1 MAADRILEGLNEAQR
16 RAVTH
21 DTGPLLIVAGAGT
34 GKTTVITRRIAW
46 LIATRRARPDEI
58 LALTFTDKAAA
69 EMEERVDT
77 LVPYGYADVEIATF
91 HAFGDRIL
99 REHALEIG
107 LTPDFRVLNRAEQT
121 IFFRDRLFELPLA
134 HYRPL
139 GDPTRHLQALITLIS
154 RCKDEDI
161 SPEEYQAHAGRL
173 EREAAAAVDYEE
185 ARERAA
191 QQRELAATYAKYEEL
206 MTRDGCVDF
215 GDQIVQ
221 VLRLFRRRPYVL
233 GAYQRRF
240 RYILVDEFQDTN
252 HAQFELVKLLAAR
265 HSNVAV
271 VGDEDQA
278 IYRFR
283 GAAISNIL
291 GFLDV
296 YHDAAQIVLT
306 ENYRSTQEI
315 LDGAYRLIVHN
326 NPDRLEVR
334 NGINKR
340 LTAVA
345 GRGHPPVHWH
355 YETGTQEADAV
366 AETIRERIA
375 AGTWKPDDVA
385 ILVRGN
391 ADADQFL
398 RSLNVKS
405 VPWTFSG
412 NSGLYDRPEIR
423 LLIAFLRALVHTD
436 ESVSLHY
443 LASSDLYEVPIVD
456 LTRCSTHAD
465 RRHVHLFDVLR
476 RAGEISELRDQI
488 SEAGHAAI
496 RHLVGDLERYMELGR
511 EMPTGELL
519 YQFIRDS
526 GWLMRLYREETAR
539 DVAEAKNITKF
550 FDRVQAAART
560 LRYDNVREFVK
571 HLDALIDAG
580 EDPAVAEA
588 DIETPAVRVLTVHK
602 AKGLEFPVVFLV
614 NLVQE
619 KFPSRRRRDAL
630 DLPIDMM
637 KAVLPTGDYHQ
648 QEERRLFYVGMT
660 RARRELYLTSASDYG
675 GTRERKVSQFVL
687 EALDLPRDATRP
699 FKARPVEE
707 IEHFAPAPEAV
718 EALLVPLA
726 PDAEITLSHKQI
738 DDYQTCPLKYFNV
751 HVKRIPI
758 RRHHAVA
765 YGAVVHKV
773 VEYYLTRRAVGNYTP
788 LDDLLAIY
796 ERAWAGEDILHDRP
810 GVSREPAE
818 GFLTRE
824 HEEARKAAGRD
835 ALKRF
840 WNQEEADGIKP
851 TYVEKEFGF
860 TLGPN
865 RVRGRYD
872 RVDEDLLGTVIIDYK
887 TSEVTRQKDADRRV
901 AGSLQLKMYALAWRE
916 MTGALPQ
923 RVELRFIDSAVVGR
937 HSPTAEDAVAAI
949 AAVEAAAAGIR
960 ARRFDATPSWG
971 ACRSCAYNQI
981 CPYTATSE

>member
-185 ARERAA
+185 ARERVA

-221 VLRLFRRRPYVL
+221 VLRLLRRRPYVL

-315 LDGAYRLIVHN
+315 LDDAYRLIVHN

-366 AETIRERIA
+366 AETIREKIA

-588 DIETPAVRVLTVHK
+588 DVETPAVRVLTVHK

-835 ALKRF
+835 ALRRF
-840 WNQEEADGIKP
+840 WNQEEADGVKP

-872 RVDEDLLGTVIIDYK
+872 RVDEDLLGAVIIDYK

-937 HSPTAEDAVAAI
+937 HSPTAEDAEAAI
-949 AAVEAAAAGIR
+949 TAVEAAAAGIR

>member
-366 AETIRERIA
+366 AETIREKIA

-588 DIETPAVRVLTVHK
+588 DVETPAVRVLTVHK

-835 ALKRF
+835 ALRRF
-840 WNQEEADGIKP
+840 WNQEEADGVKP

-937 HSPTAEDAVAAI
+937 HSPTAEDAEAAI
-949 AAVEAAAAGIR
+949 TAVEAAAAGIR

>member
-77 LVPYGYADVEIATF
+77 LVPYGYA
-91 HAFGDRIL
+91 
-99 REHALEIG
+99 
-107 LTPDFRVLNRAEQT
+107 
-121 IFFRDRLFELPLA
+121 
-134 HYRPL
+134 
-139 GDPTRHLQALITLIS
+139 
-154 RCKDEDI
+154 
-161 SPEEYQAHAGRL
+161 
-173 EREAAAAVDYEE
+173 AVDYEE

-191 QQRELAATYAKYEEL
+191 QQRELTATYAKYEEL

-366 AETIRERIA
+366 AETIREKIA
-375 AGTWKPDDVA
+375 ACNWKPDDVA

-465 RRHVHLFDVLR
+465 RRHVPLFHVLR

-519 YQFIRDS
+519 YQFIR
-526 GWLMRLYREETAR
+526 
-539 DVAEAKNITKF
+539 
-550 FDRVQAAART
+550 
-560 LRYDNVREFVK
+560 
-571 HLDALIDAG
+571 
-580 EDPAVAEA
+580 
-588 DIETPAVRVLTVHK
+588 
-602 AKGLEFPVVFLV
+602 
-614 NLVQE
+614 
-619 KFPSRRRRDAL
+619 
-630 DLPIDMM
+630 
-637 KAVLPTGDYHQ
+637 
-648 QEERRLFYVGMT
+648 
-660 RARRELYLTSASDYG
+660 
-675 GTRERKVSQFVL
+675 
-687 EALDLPRDATRP
+687 
-699 FKARPVEE
+699 
-707 IEHFAPAPEAV
+707 
-718 EALLVPLA
+718 
-726 PDAEITLSHKQI
+726 
-738 DDYQTCPLKYFNV
+738 
-751 HVKRIPI
+751 
-758 RRHHAVA
+758 
-765 YGAVVHKV
+765 
-773 VEYYLTRRAVGNYTP
+773 
-788 LDDLLAIY
+788 
-796 ERAWAGEDILHDRP
+796 
-810 GVSREPAE
+810 
-818 GFLTRE
+818 
-824 HEEARKAAGRD
+824 
-835 ALKRF
+835 
-840 WNQEEADGIKP
+840 
-851 TYVEKEFGF
+851 
-860 TLGPN
+860 
-865 RVRGRYD
+865 
-872 RVDEDLLGTVIIDYK
+872 
-887 TSEVTRQKDADRRV
+887 
-901 AGSLQLKMYALAWRE
+901 
-916 MTGALPQ
+916 
-923 RVELRFIDSAVVGR
+923 
-937 HSPTAEDAVAAI
+937 
-949 AAVEAAAAGIR
+949 
-960 ARRFDATPSWG
+960 
-971 ACRSCAYNQI
+971 
-981 CPYTATSE
+981 

>member
-191 QQRELAATYAKYEEL
+191 QQRELTATYAKYEEL

-271 VGDEDQA
+271 VGDEYQ
-278 IYRFR
+278 
-283 GAAISNIL
+283 
-291 GFLDV
+291 
-296 YHDAAQIVLT
+296 DAAQIVLT

-375 AGTWKPDDVA
+375 AGT
-385 ILVRGN
+385 
-391 ADADQFL
+391 
-398 RSLNVKS
+398 
-405 VPWTFSG
+405 
-412 NSGLYDRPEIR
+412 
-423 LLIAFLRALVHTD
+423 
-436 ESVSLHY
+436 
-443 LASSDLYEVPIVD
+443 
-456 LTRCSTHAD
+456 
-465 RRHVHLFDVLR
+465 
-476 RAGEISELRDQI
+476 
-488 SEAGHAAI
+488 
-496 RHLVGDLERYMELGR
+496 
-511 EMPTGELL
+511 
-519 YQFIRDS
+519 
-526 GWLMRLYREETAR
+526 
-539 DVAEAKNITKF
+539 
-550 FDRVQAAART
+550 
-560 LRYDNVREFVK
+560 
-571 HLDALIDAG
+571 
-580 EDPAVAEA
+580 
-588 DIETPAVRVLTVHK
+588 
-602 AKGLEFPVVFLV
+602 
-614 NLVQE
+614 
-619 KFPSRRRRDAL
+619 
-630 DLPIDMM
+630 
-637 KAVLPTGDYHQ
+637 
-648 QEERRLFYVGMT
+648 
-660 RARRELYLTSASDYG
+660 
-675 GTRERKVSQFVL
+675 
-687 EALDLPRDATRP
+687 
-699 FKARPVEE
+699 
-707 IEHFAPAPEAV
+707 
-718 EALLVPLA
+718 
-726 PDAEITLSHKQI
+726 
-738 DDYQTCPLKYFNV
+738 
-751 HVKRIPI
+751 
-758 RRHHAVA
+758 
-765 YGAVVHKV
+765 
-773 VEYYLTRRAVGNYTP
+773 
-788 LDDLLAIY
+788 
-796 ERAWAGEDILHDRP
+796 
-810 GVSREPAE
+810 
-818 GFLTRE
+818 
-824 HEEARKAAGRD
+824 
-835 ALKRF
+835 
-840 WNQEEADGIKP
+840 
-851 TYVEKEFGF
+851 
-860 TLGPN
+860 
-865 RVRGRYD
+865 
-872 RVDEDLLGTVIIDYK
+872 
-887 TSEVTRQKDADRRV
+887 
-901 AGSLQLKMYALAWRE
+901 
-916 MTGALPQ
+916 
-923 RVELRFIDSAVVGR
+923 
-937 HSPTAEDAVAAI
+937 
-949 AAVEAAAAGIR
+949 
-960 ARRFDATPSWG
+960 
-971 ACRSCAYNQI
+971 
-981 CPYTATSE
+981 